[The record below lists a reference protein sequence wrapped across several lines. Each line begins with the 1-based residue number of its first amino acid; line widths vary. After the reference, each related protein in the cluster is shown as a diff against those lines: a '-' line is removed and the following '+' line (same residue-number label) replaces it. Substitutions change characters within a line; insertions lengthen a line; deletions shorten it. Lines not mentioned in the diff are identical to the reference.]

1 VEPTPTLTEEGR
13 AALRALPLDQYPRPP
28 EDNGRGMHWV
38 PKAASSRAVVDR
50 FVAEASAM
58 RVRWV
63 VFLNEDGQIG
73 ANDYLVTQLVA
84 HGIEPVMRVFTHRG
98 AQLGHDLTPMVRHY
112 RALGVHYFQLYNEPN
127 LSSENQDRPPNV
139 DRYVDLWLPAAG
151 QVIAGGGLP
160 GIGALAPNAHVDD
173 VEFFRATL
181 RRIES
186 RGHLDVLDTAWV
198 AVHNYLLGDPG
209 VPVEL
214 DPGFRR
220 PELYDAVAREELG
233 RSLPMIGTGGGF
245 AAGGPPREQA
255 DVIHRVLG
263 AYAAVQRRGQPYV
276 FAYTYWLIANEAG
289 GGDDPAFSGQAL
301 FRLDGHS
308 PLADALKQSP

>member
-1 VEPTPTLTEEGR
+1 
-13 AALRALPLDQYPRPP
+13 
-28 EDNGRGMHWV
+28 MHWV
-38 PKAASSRAVVDR
+38 PKAASSPLVVDR

-63 VFLNEDGQIG
+63 VFLNEGGQIG

-84 HGIEPVMRVFTHRG
+84 HGIEPVMRVLSHRG
-98 AQLGHDLTPMVRHY
+98 AQLGHDLTPMVQHY
-112 RALGVHYFQLYNEPN
+112 RALGVHYYQLYNEPN
-127 LSSENQDRPPNV
+127 LPSENQDRAPNV

-151 QVIAGGGLP
+151 QVIAGGGLL

-173 VEFFRATL
+173 VEFLRAVL
-181 RRIES
+181 HVIKS

-198 AVHNYLLGDPG
+198 AVHNYLLADAN

-233 RSLPMIGTGGGF
+233 RSLPMIGTEGGF
-245 AAGGPPREQA
+245 ATDGPSHDPV
-255 DVIHRVLG
+255 DVTHRVLG
-263 AYAAVQRRGQPYV
+263 AYAAVQRRDQPAL

-301 FRLDGHS
+301 FRPDGHS
-308 PLADALKQSP
+308 PLADALKQAP